1 MECHIP
7 DILDD
12 FVIRKKSL
20 NFLPGSAFGINFQTL
35 IVEIAHDHVGINKF
49 SESIS
54 KEMALHIPS
63 FNKEFLQV
71 RDVCGLFATSFL
83 SLHHYLRLVTSRDW
97 RILES
102 AELGHVR
109 LALPYFSA
117 NAANRILSVLDSW
130 LEGYGNGRG
139 RPVAAMLADLST
151 SLAAFADNSVNRF
164 PLLTRAIHHE
174 LPLRR
179 LPVGGVALGQG
190 VNRQIFSSLTTAKS
204 PEYGIK
210 LAASKSTTAL
220 MLRYCGFPTSRHKRV
235 ATADEAVTAAS
246 AFGYPVVIKPDDAER
261 GEGVYAFLHNAAQV
275 RDAFDLAIQVSQNIL
290 LERHVEG
297 FTHRLTVV
305 EGEVIRVVK
314 RIAGGVHGDGRHSV
328 AELIEIARQDPQ
340 TKARERR
347 LQKPFLTLDAEAMS
361 WLLGQD
367 LSADS
372 VPEAGEYIRLRS
384 RDNFN
389 SGGSNI
395 EISRD
400 TVHND
405 NIILATEISLQF
417 GLDIAGIDLI
427 IPDISMSWSDQVSA
441 VCEVNANPQ
450 LGATKMPELYD
461 EVLRRLVPAFAEKA
475 RIPLKLVIFDEGRAP
490 SITALASRASQSSH
504 SIAAQ
509 QGLWKAGRRIA
520 GPFGSG
526 FASARAALLHPRI
539 ASLEVYMSFAEAAR
553 LGLPTERFDEILLI
567 GLGAEKCRVMRAM
580 FADHASIISG

>member
-1 MECHIP
+1 M
-7 DILDD
+7 
-12 FVIRKKSL
+12 IREKSL
-20 NFLPGSAFGINFQTL
+20 TFFPGSAFGINFQTL
-35 IVEIAHDHVGINKF
+35 TVEIFHGKIEIRSDIK
-49 SESIS
+49 SIS
-54 KEMALHIPS
+54 KEMAINIPS
-63 FNKEFLQV
+63 FEKEFLRV
-71 RDVCGLFATSFL
+71 KDICDLFATSFL

-97 RILES
+97 RILKS
-102 AELGHVR
+102 AEHGHVNI
-109 LALPYFSA
+109 ALPYFSA
-117 NAANRILSVLDSW
+117 NAANRILSVLDNW

-139 RPVAAMLADLST
+139 QPVAAMLADLSS
-151 SLAAFADNSVNRF
+151 SLASFADTSVNRF

-179 LPVGGVALGQG
+179 LPVGGVAVGQG

-220 MLRYCGFPTSRHKRV
+220 MLRYCGFPTSHHKRV
-235 ATADEAVTAAS
+235 ASADEAVIAAE
-246 AFGYPVVIKPDDAER
+246 AMGYPVVIKPDDAER

-275 RDAFDLAIQVSQNIL
+275 RDAFELATLVSQNIL

-305 EGEVIRVVK
+305 EGDVIRVVK
-314 RIAGGVHGDGRHSV
+314 RIAGGVHGDGMHSV
-328 AELIEIARQDPQ
+328 AQLIEIAQQDPQ

-395 EISRD
+395 EISQD
-400 TVHND
+400 TVHGD
-405 NIILATEISLQF
+405 NIILAKEISLQF

-427 IPDISMSWSDQVSA
+427 IPDISISWRDQVCA

-450 LGATKMPELYD
+450 MGATRSVSAWRALISG
-461 EVLRRLVPAFAEKA
+461 EKN
-475 RIPLKLVIFDEGRAP
+475 
-490 SITALASRASQSSH
+490 
-504 SIAAQ
+504 
-509 QGLWKAGRRIA
+509 
-520 GPFGSG
+520 
-526 FASARAALLHPRI
+526 
-539 ASLEVYMSFAEAAR
+539 AR
-553 LGLPTERFDEILLI
+553 L
-567 GLGAEKCRVMRAM
+567 K
-580 FADHASIISG
+580 